1 MDEEVEGLKRNGSTK
16 DKNRNRSEGD
26 KDEKLAHLN
35 KKNKIIA
42 KDDVDATVAKEKDE
56 CGICLTAQDINPRG
70 KLDCCDHYFC
80 FACILE
86 WARVETRCPA
96 CRQRFS
102 TISRPCSSPVGHRG
116 RTVRVPTRNQVY
128 IPEEG
133 IEAPPDPYGDVFCTE
148 CNNWGDDDL
157 LLLCD
162 MCDTAA
168 HTYCVGFGRTV
179 PLGDWFCRSCEVS
192 RNVDCSSSEDE
203 ADDIVHG
210 FYYEAAGPRNR
221 SMAGSAVIAESVSE
235 ICQQPVLPS
244 SLSSRHVTSSTPKRV
259 KRKVIRRQPPRL
271 SSTARVFSAQFSL
284 SLSANSAQAS
294 GSVSIPPAGGART
307 LSHQRIL
314 QERIQAMRENWRALQ
329 SGQQQFSSYRF
340 CHNDTTHYGSRKGR
354 ESAPSNCV
362 NTNTQR
368 PDNQTDIDK
377 AWALMEH
384 AKSLGGRNA
393 SFDDHHKAKNSHQ
406 ASSSSRVKGKSPQV
420 AQNTSL
426 RTFSGP
432 NSKTS
437 STSTASH
444 NNSILKSRI
453 PPARLISLCSEH
465 STSMRATVL
474 PWNGDCEN
482 NGNQGPATAM
492 HGRETVDRLS
502 GDIMQRPGRNNVL
515 QATDPANMVFSH
527 GASNGDNNP
536 CFSSNGSV
544 CFGSKSCE
552 AGSSAKDKV
561 LSLVKTHLNPMYRSK
576 KLGADQ
582 FKEIAKVSTHSILA
596 ACGLE
601 YYGQRVYPFQRIS
614 CSHSSQQ
621 RQSPSLMP
629 MCCNECFGSFVKD
642 VVGSVANKYVMM

>member
-16 DKNRNRSEGD
+16 DKKRNKSEGD
-26 KDEKLAHLN
+26 KDEKLPHFN
-35 KKNKIIA
+35 KKNKILA
-42 KDDVDATVAKEKDE
+42 KDDVGATVAKEKDE
-56 CGICLTAQDINPRG
+56 CGICLTVQDINPRG

-102 TISRPCSSPVGHRG
+102 TISRPCTSSVGHRG
-116 RTVRVPTRNQVY
+116 RTVRVPTRSQVY

-133 IEAPPDPYGDVFCTE
+133 IEALPDPYGDVFCTE

-162 MCDTAA
+162 MCDSAA

-179 PLGDWFCRSCEVS
+179 PLGDWFCRSCEES

-203 ADDIVHG
+203 ADDIVCG
-210 FYYEAAGPRNR
+210 FYNEGARSRNR
-221 SMAGSAVIAESVSE
+221 SMAGAAVIAESVSE
-235 ICQQPVLPS
+235 ICQRPVLPS

-259 KRKVIRRQPPRL
+259 KRRVIRRQPPRL
-271 SSTARVFSAQFSL
+271 SNTASEFAAQSSL
-284 SLSANSAQAS
+284 SLSANAAQAS
-294 GSVSIPPAGGART
+294 GAVSIPPAGGART

-340 CHNDTTHYGSRKGR
+340 CHNDMKDR
-354 ESAPSNCV
+354 ESAPNNCIKE
-362 NTNTQR
+362 NTQR

-377 AWALMEH
+377 AWALMER
-384 AKSLGGRNA
+384 AKSMGSRDAG
-393 SFDDHHKAKNSHQ
+393 FDDRQKAKNSHQ

-420 AQNTSL
+420 GQNTSL
-426 RTFSGP
+426 RTFSGA
-432 NSKTS
+432 NSRMS
-437 STSTASH
+437 STPTASH
-444 NNSILKSRI
+444 NNSVLKGRI
-453 PPARLISLCSEH
+453 PPVRLMSLCSEH

-474 PWNGDCEN
+474 PQNGDCEN
-482 NGNQGPATAM
+482 NGNQGPATAI
-492 HGRETVDRLS
+492 HGRENVDRLS

-515 QATDPANMVFSH
+515 QATDPPNMVFAH
-527 GASNGDNNP
+527 GASNGSHNP
-536 CFSSNGSV
+536 CFSSNGSA
-544 CFGSKSCE
+544 CFGSQSSE
-552 AGSSAKDKV
+552 AGSSAKEKV

-576 KLGADQ
+576 ILEADQ

-601 YYGQRVYPFQRIS
+601 YYGQRMYPFQRIS
-614 CSHSSQQ
+614 CSHSNQQ
-621 RQSPSLMP
+621 TQSPSLMP

-642 VVGSVANKYVMM
+642 VVGSVADKKVRM